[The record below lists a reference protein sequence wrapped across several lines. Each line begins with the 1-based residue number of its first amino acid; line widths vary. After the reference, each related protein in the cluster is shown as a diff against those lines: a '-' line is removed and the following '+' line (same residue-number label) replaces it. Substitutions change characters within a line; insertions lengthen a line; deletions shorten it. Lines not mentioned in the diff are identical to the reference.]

1 MQPNANADSAIK
13 TWVAAG
19 MPANKI
25 LLGVAAYGYISS
37 STATTLV
44 HKRSNRDVAAAA
56 HEDKYKSH
64 GRRAWEQGQ
73 RETQA
78 KRTADRIFK
87 RAERKRNG
95 DLLKKRQNII
105 FCPNNHS
112 GKPCAGVTDQNVTSI
127 DWNPLTRTKT
137 ASGPVPTGVFAPGVG
152 VGKLGSGSLA
162 AVNGNQVQ
170 FYQLIAYGVIV
181 KSGDT
186 WIGTNGYTR
195 KWDTCSS
202 TVRSFIL
209 LFSSSR

>member
-1 MQPNANADSAIK
+1 M
-13 TWVAAG
+13 
-19 MPANKI
+19 
-25 LLGVAAYGYISS
+25 LF
-37 STATTLV
+37 
-44 HKRSNRDVAAAA
+44 RS
-56 HEDKYKSH
+56 
-64 GRRAWEQGQ
+64 
-73 RETQA
+73 
-78 KRTADRIFK
+78 
-87 RAERKRNG
+87 
-95 DLLKKRQNII
+95 
-105 FCPNNHS
+105 
-112 GKPCAGVTDQNVTSI
+112 
-127 DWNPLTRTKT
+127 LTRTKT